1 MPNLNGYIKKFG
13 GITFKEKPFT
23 DADNVALCY
32 VYYMPFEQVV
42 SSSFDDEP
50 VPYDEA
56 ANALFKARGSKHKP
70 VGLILMKNISV
81 QMMAMSRQKRFAE
94 MKIVACTN
102 NFGKEPAVQFNA
114 ATFLLPSGEVVV
126 VFRGTDDT
134 LAGWKEDFDILLED
148 SIPSHELA
156 TQYLEEVADKFDG
169 DIIICGHSKG
179 GYVAQYG
186 ALNASEKVRNRIKY
200 LYNNDGPGFSD
211 YDYLDSQAYQ
221 QLLPKYRHFIPQ
233 SSFIGMMLSHDDDY
247 TVIKSNRQMGM
258 MEHDLSS
265 WQFVDG
271 ELKTVKDITNV
282 GKVTDLV
289 FHDVVSNL
297 NSKQSKAFGKAIGA
311 ILDGVDQKGLMEVAK
326 NLPES
331 IKGGKAAYDAL
342 DDETK
347 NTLKE
352 ISQGVKKSVRSSVK
366 TVMAGNYTTVRE
378 RLESE
383 TEEKTEE

>member
-13 GITFKEKPFT
+13 GISFTEKPFT

-32 VYYMPFEQVV
+32 IYYMPFEQVV

-50 VPYDEA
+50 VPYADA

-70 VGLILMKNISV
+70 VGLILMRNISV

-94 MKIVACTN
+94 MKMVACTD

-156 TQYLEEVADKFDG
+156 TEYLEEVAAKFDG

-186 ALNASEKVRNRIKY
+186 ALHASQEVRDRIKY
-200 LYNNDGPGFSD
+200 LYNNDGPGLAD
-211 YDYLDSQAYQ
+211 YGYLDSKPYQ
-221 QLLPKYRHFIPQ
+221 ELLPKYRHFIPQ
-233 SSFIGMMLSHDDDY
+233 SSFIGMMLAHDDDY
-247 TVIKSNRQMGM
+247 TVVKSVRQVGM
-258 MEHDLSS
+258 MEHDLST
-265 WQFVDG
+265 WQFTNG
-271 ELKTVKDITNV
+271 ELKTVKDITNK

-289 FHDVVSNL
+289 FHDVVRNL
-297 NSKQSKAFGKAIGA
+297 DSRQSAAFGKALSS
-311 ILDGVDQKGLMEVAK
+311 ILEGVDQKGLMDVAK

-342 DDETK
+342 DEETK

-352 ISQGVKKSVRSSVK
+352 ISEGVKKSVRSSVK
-366 TVMAGNYTTVRE
+366 TVIMGNYTTVRE
-378 RLESE
+378 RLEEESE
-383 TEEKTEE
+383 

>member
-13 GITFKEKPFT
+13 SVPFSEKPFT

-32 VYYMPFEQVV
+32 IYYMPFEQVV
-42 SSSFDDEP
+42 SANFDDEP

-56 ANALFKARGSKHKP
+56 AKALFKARGSKHKP

-81 QMMAMSRQKRFAE
+81 QMMAMSRQPRFAE
-94 MKIVACTN
+94 MKMVACTD

-126 VFRGTDDT
+126 VFRGTDDS

-148 SIPSHELA
+148 DIPSHELA
-156 TQYLEEVADKFDG
+156 TEYLEQVAAKFDG
-169 DIIICGHSKG
+169 DLIVCGHSKG
-179 GYVAQYG
+179 GYVAQYS
-186 ALNASEKVRNRIKY
+186 ALHASEQVRNRIKY
-200 LYNNDGPGFSD
+200 LYNNDGPGLAD
-211 YDYLDSQAYQ
+211 YGYLDSEAYQ

-247 TVIKSNRQMGM
+247 TVVKSVRQVGM
-258 MEHDLSS
+258 MEHDLST
-265 WQFVDG
+265 WQFKNG
-271 ELKTVKDITNV
+271 ELKTARGLTNK

-297 NSKQSKAFGKAIGA
+297 DGKQSAAFAKALNSI
-311 ILDGVDQKGLMEVAK
+311 IEGVDQEGLMDVAK
-326 NLPES
+326 NLPAS

-347 NTLKE
+347 NALKE
-352 ISQGVKKSVRSSVK
+352 ISEGVKKSVRSSVK
-366 TVMAGNYTTVRE
+366 TVITGNYTTVRE
-378 RLESE
+378 RLEEESEE
-383 TEEKTEE
+383 TEE